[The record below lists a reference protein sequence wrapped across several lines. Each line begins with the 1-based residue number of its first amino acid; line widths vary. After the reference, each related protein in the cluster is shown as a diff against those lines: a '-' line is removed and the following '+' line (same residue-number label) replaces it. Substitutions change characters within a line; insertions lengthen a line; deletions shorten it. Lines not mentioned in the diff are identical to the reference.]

1 MIIIKLASC
10 GDLVT
15 GVFLLKRYL
24 TFIFL
29 MLSILILSI
38 GLRTNLQFKGII
50 SWGLAFICLSFAT
63 YFTKYIPNDSE
74 RKRNSLKEE

>member
-1 MIIIKLASC
+1 
-10 GDLVT
+10 
-15 GVFLLKRYL
+15 
-24 TFIFL
+24 

-74 RKRNSLKEE
+74 RKRNSLKEEWAWIYFAETVDKPSTVFFIVYPAVL